1 MKMKKF
7 DAKKV
12 LKKYKGGGGVH
23 HPVKVTPQDL
33 LKKKKEGGEIKK
45 YRGELKSEIKGM
57 GPEGKTFLRDK
68 LSDKKYEGKL
78 KGKYKGDLDKEL
90 FGMHKKGKEYLK
102 DLVAK
107 KAKEHKKEKPHKKEK
122 VHKEKKKPSLGQ
134 IIESKVLKKKLREK
148 EGIPKKD
155 IVGAAKGGWIQG
167 AVKKPGALRAVAKKD
182 KLIKGDEKLSSSDLN
197 KLGVKAKKSGNSLL
211 AKRVSLAKTFAKMR
225 KK

>member
-57 GPEGKTFLRDK
+57 GPEGKAYLRDE

-78 KGKYKGDLDKEL
+78 KGKYKEDLDKEL
-90 FGMHKKGKEYLK
+90 YGMHTKGKDYLKHLVERTLKKGDK
-102 DLVAK
+102 AK
-107 KAKEHKKEKPHKKEK
+107 KAVEREKKEGTWKPIKTKPVPAKTHDHKKLEKEYQKR
-122 VHKEKKKPSLGQ
+122 KKKPFRSWLKRVEAQ
-134 IIESKVLKKKLREK
+134 KTADERPKTKKKPKIKKKVLVCDTK
-148 EGIPKKD
+148 
-155 IVGAAKGGWIQG
+155 
-167 AVKKPGALRAVAKKD
+167 
-182 KLIKGDEKLSSSDLN
+182 
-197 KLGVKAKKSGNSLL
+197 GVKAYAVWYENE
-211 AKRVSLAKTFAKMR
+211 
-225 KK
+225 